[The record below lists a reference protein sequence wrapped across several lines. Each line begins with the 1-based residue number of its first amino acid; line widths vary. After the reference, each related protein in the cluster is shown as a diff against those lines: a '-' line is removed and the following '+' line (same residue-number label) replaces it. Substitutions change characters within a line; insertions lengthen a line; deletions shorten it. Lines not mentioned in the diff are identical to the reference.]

1 MISLSSLPEEL
12 LDVILCFTLFL
23 NVGVPVNK
31 PPPIDWFG
39 AFKRMSPQLVYIQDE
54 GEDYKSK
61 RLLLEAVEDVLA
73 PVPGQSSNS
82 AR

>member
-1 MISLSSLPEEL
+1 
-12 LDVILCFTLFL
+12 
-23 NVGVPVNK
+23 
-31 PPPIDWFG
+31 
-39 AFKRMSPQLVYIQDE
+39 MSPQLVYIQDE

-82 AR
+82 AREKSTITDPGCELDGPRGPRQGAVSMAE